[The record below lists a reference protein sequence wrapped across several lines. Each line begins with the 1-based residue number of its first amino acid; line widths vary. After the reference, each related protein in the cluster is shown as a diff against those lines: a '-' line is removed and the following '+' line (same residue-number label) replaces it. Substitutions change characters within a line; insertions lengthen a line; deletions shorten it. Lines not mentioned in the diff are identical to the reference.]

1 MVSSKLV
8 RIAAA
13 LWAAAIV
20 AGFVIGAVG
29 PASWQHAIA
38 HDGPGCP
45 WKTATTIDCPF
56 CGMTRATLAMG
67 AGDFGT
73 AFELHPLAPLVL
85 IGHLVLLGV
94 VAAGRSEVLLK
105 GRRPLVVLA
114 VIVVIWVLRL
124 VL

>member
-1 MVSSKLV
+1 MTNRLV

-29 PASWQHAIA
+29 PASWQQAVA

-45 WKTATTIDCPF
+45 WKTVTTIDCPF

-67 AGDFGT
+67 GGDFGT
-73 AFELHPLAPLVL
+73 ALDLHPLAPLVL
-85 IGHLVLLGV
+85 VGHLVLLGIV
-94 VAAGRSEVLLK
+94 VAGRSEALLK
-105 GRRPLVVLA
+105 GRRPLYVLA

-124 VL
+124 IL

>member
-1 MVSSKLV
+1 MSGKLV

-29 PASWQHAIA
+29 PEAWQHAIA

-45 WKTATTIDCPF
+45 WKTVTTIDCPF

-67 AGDFGT
+67 GGDFTT
-73 AFELHPLAPLVL
+73 ALDLHPLAPLVL
-85 IGHLVLLGV
+85 VGHVALLGI
-94 VAAGRSEVLLK
+94 VAAGRAETLLK
-105 GRRPLVVLA
+105 GRRPFYVLA
-114 VIVVIWVLRL
+114 VIVAIWVLRL
-124 VL
+124 IL